1 MKKYILLL
9 LFLTAI
15 VVGPFAYQRWSEAKR
30 LRHIRETKQHAAQ
43 IRATPL
49 KDFLQQLD
57 QTSPDQTLL
66 ILFTGNTQAHLEP
79 CGCFIGQSGG
89 LPRRAT
95 AISGIRDKG
104 FSPLLVDLGGFIPL
118 EPESMKSDVFEQI
131 ALNTDDET
139 HALDRLRVETTFT
152 AMERMGYDVLVSAQ
166 PEANL
171 GENSLEQ
178 TLPDY
183 RFQLLAAHSKVSSP
197 AQRPYLIK
205 TVGSKRIALIELSL
219 LETGQTASIP
229 SKLDSLLAKVQ
240 VEADIVIVSSHL
252 QPEVN
257 RSFAKKYPNISA
269 IMSRDTGETERVGN
283 VLLTYCY
290 PHGKTLGALTLT
302 DAAGQTSAAVEQI
315 ALTEDVVDDSDIRK
329 LLNDFYEQVANDP
342 QLQVAGHPLFSSEAL
357 EQDRSNSYIG
367 SEACQECHQ
376 KEFDQWSHSS
386 HATAFNTLQIV
397 GREYY
402 SKCVS
407 CHVTGFGY
415 ASGYE
420 IGKADRAHLAE
431 VGCETCH
438 GPGKQHTYTPLA
450 TNIRGKVEVS
460 TCMECHAPEH
470 SPGFEQLVAELMPE
484 VDHSRTDPSLK
495 QILEQRVRGPIKP
508 QVELFVMSYCPY
520 AVDAEKELLPF
531 FSKYTDAIDFKLRFI
546 VNKKA
551 RSADGTD
558 KDPEF
563 TSLHGEAELIENL
576 RQIVI
581 AELYP
586 DQFFDY
592 LLCRADHLK
601 EAWTLCAK
609 KVGLDTQKITS
620 MVEMPEM
627 RRRLLQ
633 DFHRSG
639 GLGIRSSPTLVIDGR
654 VVIDQLWRGRVK
666 ETCQ

>member
-30 LRHIRETKQHAAQ
+30 LRHIRETKQLAAQ
-43 IRATPL
+43 IHATPL
-49 KDFLQQLD
+49 TNFLQQLER
-57 QTSPDQTLL
+57 TSPDQTALV
-66 ILFTGNTQAHLEP
+66 LFTGNTQAHLEP

-95 AISGIRDKG
+95 AISGIKDKG
-104 FSPLLVDLGGFIPL
+104 FSPLLVDLGGFLPV
-118 EPESMKSDVFEQI
+118 EQEQMKSGLIEQ
-131 ALNTDDET
+131 TT
-139 HALDRLRVETTFT
+139 QLDQRRVQTTFT
-152 AMERMGYDVLVSAQ
+152 AMEMMDYDVLVSAQ

-171 GENSLEQ
+171 SENSVEQ
-178 TLPDY
+178 TLTDY
-183 RFQLLAAHSKVSSP
+183 RFQLLAAPSKASSL

-205 TVGSKRIALIELSL
+205 TVGSKRIALVELSW
-219 LETGQTASIP
+219 LEIGQAASIP
-229 SKLDSLLAKVQ
+229 KNLDSLLSEIQAQ
-240 VEADIVIVSSHL
+240 ADIVIVSSHL

-257 RSFAKKYPNISA
+257 RSLAKKYPNISA

-302 DAAGQTSAAVEQI
+302 DTAGQISSTVEQI
-315 ALTEDVVDDSDIRK
+315 ALTEEVSDDPNVRK
-329 LLNDFYEQVANDP
+329 LLNDFYEQVASDP
-342 QLQVAGHPLFSSEAL
+342 QLQFASHPLFASGVL
-357 EQDRSNSYIG
+357 EQDSNNSYIG
-367 SEACQECHQ
+367 SEACQECHR

-386 HATAFNTLQIV
+386 HATAFNTLRMV

-415 ASGYE
+415 SSGYE

-450 TNIRGKVEVS
+450 TNIRGKVEAS

-470 SPGFEQLVAELMPE
+470 SPGFEQLVAQLMPE

-495 QILEQRVRGPIKP
+495 QILEQRGRGPIKP

-531 FSKYTDAIDFKLRFI
+531 FSRYIDEIDLRYRF
-546 VNKKA
+546 
-551 RSADGTD
+551 ST
-558 KDPEF
+558 
-563 TSLHGEAELIENL
+563 
-576 RQIVI
+576 
-581 AELYP
+581 
-586 DQFFDY
+586 
-592 LLCRADHLK
+592 
-601 EAWTLCAK
+601 
-609 KVGLDTQKITS
+609 
-620 MVEMPEM
+620 
-627 RRRLLQ
+627 
-633 DFHRSG
+633 
-639 GLGIRSSPTLVIDGR
+639 
-654 VVIDQLWRGRVK
+654 
-666 ETCQ
+666 

>member
-9 LFLTAI
+9 LFLTTVI
-15 VVGPFAYQRWSEAKR
+15 VGPFAYQRWSEAKR
-30 LRHIRETKQHAAQ
+30 LRHIKETKQLAAQ
-43 IRATPL
+43 IHATPL
-49 KDFLQQLD
+49 TNFLQQLE
-57 QTSPDQTLL
+57 QTSPDQTMLL
-66 ILFTGNTQAHLEP
+66 LFTGNTQAHLEP

-95 AISGIRDKG
+95 AISSIRDKG
-104 FSPLLVDLGGFIPL
+104 FSPLLVDLGGFLPV
-118 EPESMKSDVFEQI
+118 EPEQMKSGLIEQ
-131 ALNTDDET
+131 TT
-139 HALDRLRVETTFT
+139 QLDQLRVQTTFK
-152 AMERMGYDVLVSAQ
+152 AMEMMDYDVIVSSQ
-166 PEANL
+166 PEANF
-171 GENSLEQ
+171 GENSVEQ
-178 TLPDY
+178 ILTNY
-183 RFQLLAAHSKVSSP
+183 RFQLLAAHSPVSSP
-197 AQRPYLIK
+197 EQHPYLIK

-219 LETGQTASIP
+219 LETDQTASIP
-229 SKLDSLLAKVQ
+229 KKLDSLLSEVQ
-240 VEADIVIVSSHL
+240 AQADVVIVSSHL

-257 RSFAKKYPNISA
+257 KSLAKKYSNISA

-302 DAAGQTSAAVEQI
+302 DAAGGTSAAVEQI
-315 ALTEDVVDDSDIRK
+315 ALTEDVGDDSDIRK
-329 LLNDFYEQVANDP
+329 LLNDFYEQVASDP

-357 EQDRSNSYIG
+357 EQDSSNSYIG
-367 SEACQECHQ
+367 SKACQECHQ

-415 ASGYE
+415 ASGYQ
-420 IGKADRAHLAE
+420 IGNRDRAHLAE

-450 TNIRGKVEVS
+450 TNIRGKVKAS
-460 TCMECHAPEH
+460 TCMECHQPEH
-470 SPGFEQLVAELMPE
+470 SPGFEQLVAQLMPE

-531 FSKYTDAIDFKLRFI
+531 FSRYIDAIDFKLRFI
-546 VNKKA
+546 VNKK
-551 RSADGTD
+551 RQSANEVNEVNE
-558 KDPEF
+558 DPEF
-563 TSLHGEAELIENL
+563 TSLHGETELIENL
-576 RQIVI
+576 RQMVI

-609 KVGLDTQKITS
+609 KAGLDVQKIAS
-620 MVEMPEM
+620 MVEMPET
-627 RRRLLQ
+627 RRRFLQ
-633 DFHRSG
+633 EVERKEE
-639 GLGIRSSPTLVIDGR
+639 LGIRGSPTLVIDGR
-654 VVIDQLWRGRVK
+654 VIEGQLWRGRVR

>member
-30 LRHIRETKQHAAQ
+30 LRHIRETKQTAAQ
-43 IRATPL
+43 IHATPL
-49 KDFLQQLD
+49 KDFQQQLE
-57 QTSPDQTLL
+57 QTSPDQTVLV
-66 ILFTGNTQAHLEP
+66 LFTGNTQAHLEP

-95 AISGIRDKG
+95 AISSIRDKG
-104 FSPLLVDLGGFIPL
+104 FSSLLVDLGGFLPL
-118 EPESMKSDVFEQI
+118 KPEQMKSDVFDQTTE
-131 ALNTDDET
+131 
-139 HALDRLRVETTFT
+139 LDQLRVQTTFT
-152 AMERMGYDVLVSAQ
+152 AMEMMGYDMLVSSQ

-171 GENSLEQ
+171 GENSVDQVL
-178 TLPDY
+178 TDH
-183 RFQLLAAHSKVSSP
+183 RFQLLAASSKASSLE
-197 AQRPYLIK
+197 QRPYLIK

-219 LETGQTASIP
+219 LETGQAASIP
-229 SKLDSLLAKVQ
+229 IKLDSLMSEVQ
-240 VEADIVIVSSHL
+240 AQADVVIVSSHL

-257 RSFAKKYPNISA
+257 KRLAEKYPNLSA

-290 PHGKTLGALTLT
+290 PHGKTLGALTVT
-302 DAAGQTSAAVEQI
+302 DAAGETAATVEQI
-315 ALTEDVVDDSDIRK
+315 ALTEEVDDDPNVRK
-329 LLNDFYEQVANDP
+329 LLNNFYEQVASDP
-342 QLQVAGHPLFSSEAL
+342 QLQVASHPLFSSEAL
-357 EQDRSNSYIG
+357 EQDSNNSYIG

-376 KEFDQWSHSS
+376 EEFNQWSHSS

-415 ASGYE
+415 SSGYQV
-420 IGKADRAHLAE
+420 GAADRTHLAE

-450 TNIRGKVEVS
+450 TNIRGKVEAS
-460 TCMECHAPEH
+460 TCMECHQPEH
-470 SPGFEQLVAELMPE
+470 SPGFEQIVAQLMPE

-495 QILEQRVRGPIKP
+495 QILEQRGRGPIKP

-520 AVDAEKELLPF
+520 GVDAERELLPF
-531 FSKYTDAIDFKLRFI
+531 LSKYIDKIDFKLRFI
-546 VNKKA
+546 VNKKEQ
-551 RSADGTD
+551 SEGGTD
-558 KDPEF
+558 EDPEF
-563 TSLHGEAELIENL
+563 TSLHGETELIENL
-576 RQIVI
+576 RQMVV
-581 AELYP
+581 AEFYP

-601 EAWTLCAK
+601 EAWTLCAEE
-609 KVGLDTQKITS
+609 VGLDVTKIASVVDTRQARHRFLQE
-620 MVEMPEM
+620 VERTEE
-627 RRRLLQ
+627 
-633 DFHRSG
+633 
-639 GLGIRSSPTLVIDGR
+639 LGVRASPTLVIDGR
-654 VVIDQLWRGRVK
+654 VIRGQLWRGKVR

>member
-49 KDFLQQLD
+49 KSFLQQLE
-57 QTSPDQTLL
+57 QTSPDQTMLV
-66 ILFTGNTQAHLEP
+66 LFTGNTQAHLEP

-95 AISGIRDKG
+95 AISGITDKG
-104 FSPLLVDLGGFIPL
+104 FSLLLVDLGGFLPV
-118 EPESMKSDVFEQI
+118 EPEQMKPDVFEQ
-131 ALNTDDET
+131 TTE
-139 HALDRLRVETTFT
+139 LDQLRIQTTFT
-152 AMERMGYDVLVSAQ
+152 AMEMMGYDVLVSAQ
-166 PEANL
+166 PD
-171 GENSLEQ
+171 ENAIDQ
-178 TLPDY
+178 TLTNY
-183 RFQLLAAHSKVSSP
+183 RFQLLAAHSKASSP
-197 AQRPYLIK
+197 EQRPYFIK
-205 TVGSKRIALIELSL
+205 TVGSKRIALVKLPL
-219 LETGQTASIP
+219 LETEQTVSIP
-229 SKLDSLLAKVQ
+229 KNLNSLLSEVQ
-240 VEADIVIVSSHL
+240 AEADILILSSHL

-257 RSFAKKYPNISA
+257 RRLAEKYPNISA
-269 IMSRDTGETERVGN
+269 IMSRETGETERVGN

-302 DAAGQTSAAVEQI
+302 DAAGGASAEVKQI
-315 ALTEDVVDDSDIRK
+315 ALTEDVGDDPNVRK
-329 LLNDFYEQVANDP
+329 LLNDFYQQVASDP
-342 QLQVAGHPLFSSEAL
+342 QLQVASHPLFASEVL
-357 EQDRSNSYIG
+357 EQDSNNSYIG
-367 SEACQECHQ
+367 SQACQECHR

-386 HATAFNTLQIV
+386 HATAFNTLRMV

-415 ASGYE
+415 SSGYQ
-420 IGKADRAHLAE
+420 IGNRDRAHLAE

-450 TNIRGKVEVS
+450 TNIRGKVETS

-470 SPGFEQLVAELMPE
+470 SPGFEQIVAQLMPE

-495 QILEQRVRGPIKP
+495 QILEQRGRGPIKP
-508 QVELFVMSYCPY
+508 QVELFVMSYCSY
-520 AVDAEKELLPF
+520 GVDAEKELLPF
-531 FSKYTDAIDFKLRFI
+531 FSKYIDEIDFKLRFI
-546 VNKKA
+546 VNKMDQ
-551 RSADGTD
+551 SADTTEAE
-558 KDPEF
+558 PEF
-563 TSLHGEAELIENL
+563 TSLHGETELIENL
-576 RQIVI
+576 RQMVV

-586 DQFFDY
+586 DQLFDY

-601 EAWTLCAK
+601 EAWTLCAQ
-609 KVGLDTQKITS
+609 KVGLDVTKIAS
-620 MVEMPEM
+620 MVDSPQA
-627 RRRLLQ
+627 RRRFLQ
-633 DFHRSG
+633 EVERKEE
-639 GLGIRSSPTLVIDGR
+639 LGIRGSPTLVIDGR
-654 VVIDQLWRGRVK
+654 VIGGQLWRGRVR